1 MSKIFVIISM
11 FLFSCSQNTLLTV
24 KLSELEMYEVNERH
38 TGVILLKSFILNKEC
53 KKDDDILY
61 ANVFLCQTNVSS
73 DTILVFSICKRAY
86 EFLHSNYR
94 DERDLTIDSFTIV
107 KSIPELLK
115 VNVDSSILNKK
126 YKFIIGDITKLE
138 Y

>member
-94 DERDLTIDSFTIV
+94 DERDLTIDSLTIV

-115 VNVDSSILNKK
+115 VNVDSTILNKK

>member
-1 MSKIFVIISM
+1 MSKIFIVISI
-11 FLFSCSQNTLLTV
+11 FLFSCYQKPLVLV
-24 KLSELEMYEVNERH
+24 KLSKLEMYEVNERH
-38 TGVILLKSFILNKEC
+38 TGVTLLKSFILDIEC
-53 KKDDDILY
+53 NKDDNTLY

-73 DTILVFSICKRAY
+73 DTILVFSICKQAY
-86 EFLHSNYR
+86 EFLNSNYK
-94 DERDLTIDSFTIV
+94 DEKELSIDSLTIV

-115 VNVDSSILNKK
+115 VSVDRSILNKK

>member
-1 MSKIFVIISM
+1 
-11 FLFSCSQNTLLTV
+11 
-24 KLSELEMYEVNERH
+24 MYEVNERH
-38 TGVILLKSFILNKEC
+38 TGVTLLKSFILDIEC
-53 KKDDDILY
+53 NKDDNTLY

-73 DTILVFSICKRAY
+73 DTILVFSICKQAY
-86 EFLHSNYR
+86 EFLNSNYK
-94 DERDLTIDSFTIV
+94 DEKELSIDSLTIV

-115 VNVDSSILNKK
+115 VSVDRSIINKK

>member
-1 MSKIFVIISM
+1 MSKIFIVISI
-11 FLFSCSQNTLLTV
+11 FLFSCYQKPLVLV
-24 KLSELEMYEVNERH
+24 KLSKLEMYEVNERH
-38 TGVILLKSFILNKEC
+38 TRVTLLKSFILDIEC
-53 KKDDDILY
+53 NKDDNTLY

-73 DTILVFSICKRAY
+73 DTILVFSICKQAY
-86 EFLHSNYR
+86 EFLNSNYK
-94 DERDLTIDSFTIV
+94 DEKELSIDSLTIV

-115 VNVDSSILNKK
+115 VSVDRSILNKK